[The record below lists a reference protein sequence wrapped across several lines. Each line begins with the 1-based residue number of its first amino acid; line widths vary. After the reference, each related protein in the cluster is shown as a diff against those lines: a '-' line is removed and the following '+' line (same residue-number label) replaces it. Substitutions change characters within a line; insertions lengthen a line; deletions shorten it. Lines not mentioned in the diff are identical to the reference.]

1 MDDALAAD
9 AGLLTDWEL
18 EAAVVAAARLEARVA
33 ALRLGLAA
41 EAERRGAAAATGAA
55 GTAAWLGNLTG
66 DGRAAAAGGVR
77 IGRLLAES
85 YEATRAAFASG
96 RVNLDQ
102 VRVIVNAAERLPVQ
116 VTAEQRSRC
125 EETLV
130 AKAAAGMNA
139 KRLRVAARRMLEVID
154 TDLADAHESD
164 ELQREEKRAEL
175 ETWLT
180 CHDNGD
186 GTHAGRFT
194 IPTTYAKVLLAQLDR
209 RTAPRR
215 RTRDRSGSPVVDES
229 VPWEAMS
236 WSEHLGLAFLEL
248 IDHLPTDGDQHVA
261 ATMVVHLDLDALL
274 SGIGAGTLDNGER
287 ISAAEARRLACGAG
301 IIPMVLGG
309 ESQPLDVGRERRLH
323 TKAQRIAL
331 SHLHDRCVVV
341 GCDRAFAWCEIHH
354 RDPWSAGGRTDLA
367 SAQPLCG
374 YHHRRAHDR
383 AYDMRTHADGSVR
396 FRRRT

>member
-1 MDDALAAD
+1 
-9 AGLLTDWEL
+9 
-18 EAAVVAAARLEARVA
+18 
-33 ALRLGLAA
+33 
-41 EAERRGAAAATGAA
+41 
-55 GTAAWLGNLTG
+55 
-66 DGRAAAAGGVR
+66 
-77 IGRLLAES
+77 
-85 YEATRAAFASG
+85 
-96 RVNLDQ
+96 
-102 VRVIVNAAERLPVQ
+102 
-116 VTAEQRSRC
+116 
-125 EETLV
+125 
-130 AKAAAGMNA
+130 MNA

-154 TDLADAHESD
+154 KELADAHESD
-164 ELQREEKRAEL
+164 ELQREERRAEH

-194 IPTTYAKVLLAQLDR
+194 IPSTYAKVLLAQLDR
-209 RTAPRR
+209 RTTPRR
-215 RTRDRSGSPVVDES
+215 RTRTTSGTTSGSPVVDES

-248 IDHLPTDGDQHVA
+248 IDHLPTDGDHHVA
-261 ATMVVHLDLDALL
+261 ATLVVHLDLDALV

-323 TKAQRIAL
+323 TKAQRVAL
-331 SHLHDRCVVV
+331 SHLHHTCAVA

-354 RDPWSAGGRTDLA
+354 RDPWSHGGPTDLDNA
-367 SAQPLCG
+367 LPLCG

-383 AYDMRTHADGSVR
+383 TYDLRHHPDGSVR